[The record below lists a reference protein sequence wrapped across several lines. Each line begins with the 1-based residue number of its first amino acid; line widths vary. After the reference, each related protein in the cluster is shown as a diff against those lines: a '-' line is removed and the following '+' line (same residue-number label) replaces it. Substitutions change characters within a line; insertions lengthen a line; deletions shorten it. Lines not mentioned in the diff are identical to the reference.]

1 VQTCNLKVFEA
12 AYRLVTPVGLE
23 EVTCRVQHPERLP
36 FNEADGVMHLGW
48 EASGGELHNRQ
59 R

>member
-1 VQTCNLKVFEA
+1 MPSHNAILVQTCNLKVFEA

-36 FNEADGVMHLGW
+36 FNEADGVMHLG
-48 EASGGELHNRQ
+48 
-59 R
+59 